1 MAVNYIPDGYHT
13 VTAYLMV
20 DDAAKAL
27 DFYRDAFGAEELFR
41 LPMGDKIGHAEIMIG
56 DTHLM
61 LADEFPDMGAL
72 GPNSR
77 GGPTASFMIYVPDAD
92 AAYDRAMKAGAR
104 ADRPLKNEFWG
115 DRIGTVID
123 PFGHKWSLA
132 THVEEVPPEEIQR
145 RMEQWSEAQASG

>member
-27 DFYRDAFGAEELFR
+27 DFYRDAFGAEELYR

-61 LADEFPDMGAL
+61 LADEFPDMDAL
-72 GPNSR
+72 GPNKR
-77 GGPTASFMIYVPDAD
+77 GGATASFMIYVPDAD
-92 AAYDRAMKAGAR
+92 AAYDKAVKAGAKS
-104 ADRPLKNEFWG
+104 DRPLKNEFWG

-132 THVEEVPPEEIQR
+132 THLEEVAPEEMQK
-145 RMEQWSEAQASG
+145 RMAEWSKQQ